1 MGCGASAP
9 KATDDEPPVRASES
23 IDHAATRVSAS
34 KSADAKPLEETVDE
48 KDDGSD
54 DSDRSPPPSPVRF
67 SKASSDAVDGVLPSP
82 GGTGSM
88 PDATREKLTKIYD
101 AIDTTDSHD
110 RGITIYEF
118 RAATASLN
126 MLYLF
131 GSFEDDEEIWC
142 GDESVRAT
150 LDRWL
155 SGMWALGMSM
165 GEENFEAG
173 LDALVEATGRLHDAS
188 TSLPP
193 ERLKL
198 LKKVFIAM
206 DMARFGGM
214 TGEVD
219 LALYRPVAATN
230 GNGVANATMIALY
243 AEMERRHLGVFAS
256 NTTVDLGQWLGAM
269 AKVSREIDEHQ
280 FEADMVA
287 MLNAAPTIMQTGA
300 L

>member
-1 MGCGASAP
+1 
-9 KATDDEPPVRASES
+9 
-23 IDHAATRVSAS
+23 
-34 KSADAKPLEETVDE
+34 
-48 KDDGSD
+48 
-54 DSDRSPPPSPVRF
+54 
-67 SKASSDAVDGVLPSP
+67 
-82 GGTGSM
+82 
-88 PDATREKLTKIYD
+88 
-101 AIDTTDSHD
+101 
-110 RGITIYEF
+110 
-118 RAATASLN
+118 
-126 MLYLF
+126 
-131 GSFEDDEEIWC
+131 
-142 GDESVRAT
+142 
-150 LDRWL
+150 
-155 SGMWALGMSM
+155 MWAHGQDM

-269 AKVSREIDEHQ
+269 AKVSHWGTRS
-280 FEADMVA
+280 
-287 MLNAAPTIMQTGA
+287 A
-300 L
+300 LESH

>member
-54 DSDRSPPPSPVRF
+54 SDRSPPPSPVRF

-82 GGTGSM
+82 GGTSSM

-155 SGMWALGMSM
+155 SGMWAHGKDM

-219 LALYRPVAATN
+219 LALYRPAAATN

>member
-1 MGCGASAP
+1 MGCGASSAP
-9 KATDDEPPVRASES
+9 KTEDEPPVRASES
-23 IDHAATRVSAS
+23 IDHAATRVSVS

-82 GGTGSM
+82 RGTSSM

-155 SGMWALGMSM
+155 SGMWAYGQDM

-198 LKKVFIAM
+198 LKKVFKEAPM
-206 DMARFGGM
+206 LRRASRRAVLCAQSSSLRAVFDRLL
-214 TGEVD
+214 TRLD
-219 LALYRPVAATN
+219 PVCFFIDAPA
-230 GNGVANATMIALY
+230 VWAP
-243 AEMERRHLGVFAS
+243 FAS
-256 NTTVDLGQWLGAM
+256 LCWYVFWVLGSKNLI
-269 AKVSREIDEHQ
+269 KPIKKLVFRSP
-280 FEADMVA
+280 
-287 MLNAAPTIMQTGA
+287 MLPKPGFYCVF
-300 L
+300 